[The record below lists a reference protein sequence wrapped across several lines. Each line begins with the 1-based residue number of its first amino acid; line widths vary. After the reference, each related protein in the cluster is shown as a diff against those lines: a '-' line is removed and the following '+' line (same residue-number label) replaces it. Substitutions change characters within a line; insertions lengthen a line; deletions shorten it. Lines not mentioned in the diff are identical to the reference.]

1 MSQDLKIIS
10 APRSCIAVIGEGTER
25 EIGAVYRGST
35 LLRRASKASNILELA
50 FSSVGSA
57 QYSAT
62 GGWETVNEVSA
73 RVSGF
78 FRHYVLRW
86 ANYATRLARE
96 HGLDPRVF
104 IFLYL
109 LGYAIQ
115 AAFYLPW
122 LKSRDVHLALLIS
135 LRILGLVGPLYVLL
149 KGRKIAAV
157 LNLSLALSW
166 SLNTAWH
173 VCYYVYL

>member
-1 MSQDLKIIS
+1 MDQ
-10 APRSCIAVIGEGTER
+10 
-25 EIGAVYRGST
+25 
-35 LLRRASKASNILELA
+35 
-50 FSSVGSA
+50 VG
-57 QYSAT
+57 
-62 GGWETVNEVSA
+62 V
-73 RVSGF
+73 RVGGF
-78 FRHYVLRW
+78 FRHYVLKW

-115 AAFYLPW
+115 GAFYLPW
-122 LKSRDVHLALLIS
+122 LKDKNVDLGLLVS
-135 LRILGLVGPLYVLL
+135 LRILGLVGPIYVLL
-149 KGRKIAAV
+149 KGKKIAAV

-166 SLNTAWH
+166 TLNTAWH

>member
-1 MSQDLKIIS
+1 MNKIGV
-10 APRSCIAVIGEGTER
+10 R
-25 EIGAVYRGST
+25 
-35 LLRRASKASNILELA
+35 
-50 FSSVGSA
+50 
-57 QYSAT
+57 
-62 GGWETVNEVSA
+62 VN
-73 RVSGF
+73 GF
-78 FRHYVLRW
+78 FKDSLLKWVDW
-86 ANYATRLARE
+86 VTRLARK

-122 LKSRDVHLALLIS
+122 LKDKNVDLGLLVS

-149 KGRKIAAV
+149 KGRNIAGFI
-157 LNLSLALSW
+157 NLSLVTTW
-166 SLNTAWH
+166 CVNTAWH

>member
-1 MSQDLKIIS
+1 MEQ
-10 APRSCIAVIGEGTER
+10 V
-25 EIGAVYRGST
+25 
-35 LLRRASKASNILELA
+35 
-50 FSSVGSA
+50 SV
-57 QYSAT
+57 
-62 GGWETVNEVSA
+62 

-78 FRHYVLRW
+78 FRRYVLKWVNRV
-86 ANYATRLARE
+86 TRLARK

-115 AAFYLPW
+115 GAFYLPW
-122 LKSRDVHLALLIS
+122 LKNRDVDLGLLVS

-149 KGRKIAAV
+149 KGREIAGV

-166 SLNTAWH
+166 SVNTAWH

>member
-1 MSQDLKIIS
+1 MGRVQY
-10 APRSCIAVIGEGTER
+10 AAIGGQ
-25 EIGAVYRGST
+25 EI
-35 LLRRASKASNILELA
+35 
-50 FSSVGSA
+50 
-57 QYSAT
+57 
-62 GGWETVNEVSA
+62 VNEVSV

-78 FRHYVLRW
+78 FRRYVLKW

-115 AAFYLPW
+115 GAFYLPW
-122 LKSRDVHLALLIS
+122 LKSRDVDLGLLVS

-149 KGRKIAAV
+149 KGKNIAGV

-166 SLNTAWH
+166 TLNTAWH

>member
-1 MSQDLKIIS
+1 MHS
-10 APRSCIAVIGEGTER
+10 
-25 EIGAVYRGST
+25 
-35 LLRRASKASNILELA
+35 ASKAGNILALP
-50 FSSVGSA
+50 FGLVGSV
-57 QYSAT
+57 QYLAI
-62 GGWETVNEVSA
+62 GGKKTVNEVGV

-78 FRHYVLRW
+78 FKRYVLKW
-86 ANYATRLARE
+86 VSYATRLARE

-115 AAFYLPW
+115 GAFYLPW
-122 LKSRDVHLALLIS
+122 LKDKNVDLGLLVS
-135 LRILGLVGPLYVLL
+135 LRILGLVGPIYVLL
-149 KGRKIAAV
+149 KGKKIAAV

-166 SLNTAWH
+166 SINTAWH

>member
-1 MSQDLKIIS
+1 M
-10 APRSCIAVIGEGTER
+10 
-25 EIGAVYRGST
+25 
-35 LLRRASKASNILELA
+35 
-50 FSSVGSA
+50 
-57 QYSAT
+57 
-62 GGWETVNEVSA
+62 NEVGV

-78 FRHYVLRW
+78 FRRYVLKWVNRV
-86 ANYATRLARE
+86 TRLAHE

-104 IFLYL
+104 IVLYL

-115 AAFYLPW
+115 GVFYLPW
-122 LKSRDVHLALLIS
+122 LKNRDVDLGLLVS
-135 LRILGLVGPLYVLL
+135 LRVLGLVGPLYVLL
-149 KGRKIAAV
+149 KGKNIAGV

>member
-1 MSQDLKIIS
+1 MLVCCGTI
-10 APRSCIAVIGEGTER
+10 RSRSER
-25 EIGAVYRGST
+25 EIGAACRGSL
-35 LLRRASKASNILELA
+35 LLRSVAKTGSIVSLA
-50 FSSVGSA
+50 FSSVGRV
-57 QYSAT
+57 QYAAI
-62 GGWETVNEVSA
+62 GGQETVDQIGVK
-73 RVSGF
+73 VSGF

-115 AAFYLPW
+115 GAFYLPW
-122 LKSRDVHLALLIS
+122 LKSRDVDLGLLVS

-166 SLNTAWH
+166 SVNTAWH